1 MKTPVSV
8 IIAEHVSSVDNHLAE
23 HLKAIDSFL
32 NDHSVLDHLVVD
44 QLVELQVVING
55 DPVLVNMK
63 EVKLWLNSYIDMLV
77 VSLGGRNA
85 S

>member
-8 IIAEHVSSVDNHLAE
+8 IIAEHVSAVDNRLAE

>member
-8 IIAEHVSSVDNHLAE
+8 IIAEHVSSVDNRLAE

-63 EVKLWLNSYIDMLV
+63 EVKLWINSYIDMLV